1 MCEELLINHCSPTL
15 AGIKTGSL
23 VNVKASCIEELLA
36 QLREMNIFFRPKG
49 LKAIPLSLKDDQMML
64 YLYRP
69 EMLKHDLS
77 AAAARELL
85 SARGYEPES
94 VEGCLA
100 YLIRRIKQKKDFPHE
115 IGLFL
120 GYPPE
125 DVKGFILNGGK
136 NCKYLGIWKVY
147 GELDSALE
155 YFAKCRQCSE
165 IYRKRWRTGC
175 SMEQLTVKS

>member
-15 AGIKTGSL
+15 AGIKTASL
-23 VNVKASCIEELLA
+23 VNVRAACKGELLA
-36 QLREMNIFFRPKG
+36 QLREMSDFFRPKG
-49 LKAIPLSLKDDQMML
+49 LKAIPLSLGNDRMML

-69 EMLKHDLS
+69 DMLKHDLS
-77 AAAARELL
+77 AKAARELL
-85 SARGYEPES
+85 SAWGYKPES

-100 YLIRRIKQKKDFPHE
+100 CLIRRIKEKKDFPHE

-125 DVKGFILNGGK
+125 DVKGFILNGGR
-136 NCKYLGIWKVY
+136 NCKYVGIWKVY

-155 YFAKCRQCSE
+155 YFTKCRQCSE

-175 SMEQLTVKS
+175 SMEKMTVKS